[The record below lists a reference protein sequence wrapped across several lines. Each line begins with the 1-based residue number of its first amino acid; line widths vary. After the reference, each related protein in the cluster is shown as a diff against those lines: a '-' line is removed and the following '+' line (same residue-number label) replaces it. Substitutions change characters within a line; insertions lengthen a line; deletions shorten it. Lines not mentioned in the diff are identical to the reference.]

1 LLAALTEPAPLSKLR
16 HSDAIDMPSLPD
28 RADVVII
35 GGGFAGAATAYQLAK
50 LGITDVVLVERE
62 ATCGYHA
69 SGRNAAL
76 GRQLVGDDEVTELTM
91 RGAAFLREPPPG
103 FSSSPLLAATGSLI
117 LAKSEAVLAKLS
129 RRASDRDLPSQRLA
143 PPQLTARWPRL
154 TGVDA
159 AGGIHFPT
167 DGVIDIHALLT
178 GFLAGA
184 RSLGSRVVVKC
195 EVVGFRAGTPVVVE
209 TSCGEIAARAVVIAA
224 GAWGGSLGELAGSSD
239 AALTPIQR
247 HLFLSEK
254 TDDAS
259 AAAPFVWN
267 LGEGEFYA
275 RPETGS
281 YLLSGCDEHPMAPG
295 DAQVMTDAITAL
307 AAKLARVAPGFADL
321 GIARSW
327 ACMRTFTASGRP
339 TIDWDEALPWLFWV
353 VGLGGHGATAS
364 AAIGE
369 RAANRIAAR
378 IGIRYA

>member
-1 LLAALTEPAPLSKLR
+1 
-16 HSDAIDMPSLPD
+16 MPSLPD

-35 GGGFAGAATAYQLAK
+35 GGGFAGAATAYQLARI
-50 LGITDVVLVERE
+50 GITDIVLLERE

-76 GRQLVGDDEVTELTM
+76 GRQLVGDDLITELTM

-103 FSSSPLLAATGSLI
+103 FSSAPLLSSTGSVI

-129 RRASDRDLPSQRLA
+129 RRASDRDLSSQRLA

-154 TGVDA
+154 AGVDV

-167 DGVIDIHALLT
+167 DGVIDIHALLQ
-178 GFLAGA
+178 GFLGGA
-184 RSLGSRVVVKC
+184 RTLGARIVVKC
-195 EVVGFRAGTPVVVE
+195 EVVGFRAGAPIVVK
-209 TSCGEIAARAVVIAA
+209 TSCGDIAARTVVIAA
-224 GAWGGSLGELAGSSD
+224 GAWGGTVGELAGAED
-239 AALTPIQR
+239 PALTPIQR

-254 TDDAS
+254 TDDAHR
-259 AAAPFVWN
+259 AAPFVWS

-275 RPETGS
+275 RPEAGS
-281 YLLSGCDEHPMAPG
+281 YLLSGCDEHAMAPG
-295 DAQVMTDAITAL
+295 DAQVMTDAIPAL

-327 ACMRTFTASGRP
+327 ACMRTFTGNGRP
-339 TIDWDEALPWLFWV
+339 AIDWDETLPWLFWV
-353 VGLGGHGATAS
+353 VGLGGHGATAC

-369 RAANRIAAR
+369 RAAHRIAAR
-378 IGIRYA
+378 VATRYASAQ

>member
-1 LLAALTEPAPLSKLR
+1 
-16 HSDAIDMPSLPD
+16 MPSLPD

-35 GGGFAGAATAYQLAK
+35 GGGFAGAATAYQLARI
-50 LGITDVVLVERE
+50 GITDVVLLERE

-76 GRQLVGDDEVTELTM
+76 ARQLVSDDQVTELTM

-103 FSSSPLLAATGSLI
+103 FSSSPLLDPTGSLL
-117 LAKSEAVLAKLS
+117 LARSEAVLAKLS

-154 TGVDA
+154 TGVDV

-184 RSLGSRVVVKC
+184 RSMGVRVVIKC
-195 EVVGFRAGTPVVVE
+195 EVVGFRPGAPIVVE
-209 TSCGEIAARAVVIAA
+209 TSAGDIAARAVVIAA
-224 GAWGGSLGELAGSSD
+224 GAWAGAVGELAGSSNPE
-239 AALTPIQR
+239 LTPIQR

-254 TDDAS
+254 TDDARHP
-259 AAAPFVWN
+259 APFVWS
-267 LGEGEFYA
+267 LGEDEFYA
-275 RPETGS
+275 RPEAGG
-281 YLLSGCDEHPMAPG
+281 YLLSGCDEHVVAAG
-295 DAQVMTDAITAL
+295 DAQVLPNAITAL
-307 AAKLARVAPGFADL
+307 AAKLARAAPGFADL
-321 GIARSW
+321 GIVRSW
-327 ACMRTFTASGRP
+327 ACMRTFTASGCP
-339 TIDWDEALPWLFWV
+339 AVNWDQALPWLFWV

-369 RAANRIAAR
+369 SAANRVAAR
-378 IGIRYA
+378 LGTRYASAQ